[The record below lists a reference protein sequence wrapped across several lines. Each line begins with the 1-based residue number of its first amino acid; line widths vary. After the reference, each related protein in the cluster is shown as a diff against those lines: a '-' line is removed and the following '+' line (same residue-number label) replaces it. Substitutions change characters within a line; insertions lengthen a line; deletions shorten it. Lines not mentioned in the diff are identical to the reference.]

1 MSKNKKD
8 KLLARKDKTPL
19 VLKVVR
25 TLFPIAEKTIPILA
39 YRYFIKVFFTPLH
52 YPVPE
57 KEQEI
62 AAKAVL
68 FTFKAAGKNIQG
80 YRWGEGPII
89 VFVHGWAGR
98 GTQFRK
104 FVERFTLKGFQC
116 IAFDGPAH
124 GLSEGK
130 STDLSEF
137 KETLTQLFRLLPERP
152 TALVTHSFG
161 GVATLY
167 SIMEGLPVTRLV
179 NIASPTIGD
188 EIINTFLRAVN
199 GSAKSGAYFK
209 NYILRKQGKPF
220 EEFSSLYFIKHL
232 PHPVTLLL
240 VHDEEDKEVKLVHT
254 EELVKVYPAA
264 YVHKTKG
271 LGHTRILKDDE
282 VIETCL
288 KFVAS

>member
-1 MSKNKKD
+1 MSKKKKD
-8 KLLARKDKTPL
+8 PTPL

-25 TLFPIAEKTIPILA
+25 TLFPITEKVLPVVA
-39 YRYFIKVFFTPLH
+39 YRYFIKLFFTPLH
-52 YPVPE
+52 YATPE

-62 AAKAVL
+62 AAKGEL
-68 FTFKAAGKNIQG
+68 FTLKAAGKNIHA
-80 YRWGEGPII
+80 YRWGEGPIV

-104 FVERFTLKGFQC
+104 FIERFTLKGFQC

-124 GLSEGK
+124 GQSEGK
-130 STDLSEF
+130 TTNLNEF
-137 KETLTQLFRLLPERP
+137 KETLTALFQSLPERP
-152 TALVTHSFG
+152 TAVITHSFG
-161 GVATLY
+161 GVAALY

-199 GSAKSGAYFK
+199 GSVKTGAYFK
-209 NYILRKQGKPF
+209 KYILQKQGRPF
-220 EEFSSLYFIKHL
+220 DEFSSLYFIKHL
-232 PHPVTLLL
+232 PHPITLLL
-240 VHDEEDKEVKLVHT
+240 VHDEDDKEVKLIHT

-264 YVHKTKG
+264 YVHKTRG
-271 LGHTRILKDDE
+271 LGHNRILKDDE